1 LAPVATA
8 VSVSNVR
15 TKGVISKDN
24 SRYSVEKQD
33 PINNIPFNRTTIFP
47 IEELAGQ
54 LPSSKIDADTD
65 HKKAVLYCLEHWEQS
80 NLEVFTKDAI
90 WRDVFALTGT
100 LRTFNGRE
108 SIRPAWKELL
118 NTHRQSGFTLM
129 QDTSKILEFG
139 PKAWI
144 QARFTFETF
153 GKPSAHCSGQIDIV
167 PDGSSGWKI

>member
-1 LAPVATA
+1 MAPVATA

-24 SRYSVEKQD
+24 SPYSVEPLQDVPSQLLNEKQD
-33 PINNIPFNRTTIFP
+33 PINDIPFNRTTIFP
-47 IEELAGQ
+47 IEKLAGQ

-65 HKKAVLYCLEHWEQS
+65 HKKAVLYCLEHLEQS
-80 NLEVFTKDAI
+80 NLEVFTEDAI

-139 PKAWI
+139 PKA
-144 QARFTFETF
+144 
-153 GKPSAHCSGQIDIV
+153 
-167 PDGSSGWKI
+167 